1 MLIVARVCQGLS
13 GAVIGVLG
21 LAMIADKAS
30 PENIGEFMAYS
41 SLSFTWGMLIGP
53 VLGGLLYVISLV
65 AVSQSFDLTGFCGT
79 F

>member
-1 MLIVARVCQGLS
+1 MLVVARVCQGLS

-21 LAMIADKAS
+21 LAMIADKAR

-53 VLGGLLYVISLV
+53 VLGGLLYVTPLV
-65 AVSQSFDLTGFCGT
+65 AVFHPLDLTGFCDIL
-79 F
+79 